1 MGIFRARSIFI
12 ALSALGAIWL
22 GWLVANEYALSYA
35 SQHYLANGVV
45 RIELPGGRKFDI
57 PERYMY
63 WEGYVKH
70 GRWPKP
76 KEGRVKV
83 ESFNFD
89 ALLPDL
95 RPYRAEDDEKWQELG
110 YGDKLHVYVHRK
122 DFDATSWRHVY
133 ESELD
138 SVERGYAKR
147 LDNENGLAK
156 FLNLIGKEGD
166 LKPYDVTYFTE
177 DFKILIRCSYPGRDP
192 FPSCNVRFI
201 DENKY
206 NYLNYYYSIAYF
218 RDWNN
223 IHKNLISL
231 IAQFERDGNSDSI
244 K

>member
-1 MGIFRARSIFI
+1 MGIFRARNIFI

-156 FLNLIGKEGD
+156 FLNLSGKEGD

-177 DFKILIRCSYPGRDP
+177 DFRLKINCSYPGTVIAGMQLRLHRWRSP
-192 FPSCNVRFI
+192 QLYRICFFP
-201 DENKY
+201 E
-206 NYLNYYYSIAYF
+206 
-218 RDWNN
+218 
-223 IHKNLISL
+223 IHAELDDDTQQSVAAHCAIR
-231 IAQFERDGNSDSI
+231 ARWEF
-244 K
+244 

>member
-1 MGIFRARSIFI
+1 MGIFRARNIFI

-122 DFDATSWRHVY
+122 DFDATSWRHAY
-133 ESELD
+133 ESALD

-147 LDNENGLAK
+147 MADENGLIK
-156 FLNLIGKEGD
+156 FLNLSGKEGD
-166 LKPYDVTYFTE
+166 LKPYDTVYFTAG
-177 DFKILIRCSYPGRDP
+177 FKIIIRCIYPGRITSPGCSLDY
-192 FPSCNVRFI
+192 I
-201 DENKY
+201 DGDHHNYIGYAFSLKY
-206 NYLNYYYSIAYF
+206 MPN
-218 RDWNN
+218 WMT
-223 IHKNLISL
+223 IHSNLLLL
-231 IAQFERDGNSDSI
+231 IAQFERDGNSDSV